1 MDARDIRHALI
12 EHINQK
18 EIYVTNDLILDA
30 KDSDQGINGMVLF
43 GTNAVG
49 KTSLIRALGIAV
61 IMAQAGIYVPCSSFH
76 YKPYTA
82 IFSRILSND
91 NLFKGLSTF
100 AVEISE
106 LGVILKN
113 ADKNSLILGD
123 ELCSGT
129 ETDSALAIFMT
140 TLEHLHAKQSTF
152 LFATHFHEILEF
164 EEIQS
169 LDKIGIYHLAVT
181 YDREK
186 DCLIYDRKL
195 KPGEGSR
202 TYGLEVCKSLYL
214 PTAFLERAYELRR
227 QLSPENDGLLSHVSS
242 KYNAKK
248 IRGFCENCH
257 TRIGEEIHHMKEQR
271 EANVKTGYFE
281 GENGIHWIHKNH
293 PANLMSVCAKCH
305 DLFHTEG
312 KKEYETETGNISP
325 ITIPTFLSE
334 EPTLKT
340 EQIKKNRIRKKT
352 TNGYTL
358 I

>member
-1 MDARDIRHALI
+1 
-12 EHINQK
+12 
-18 EIYVTNDLILDA
+18 
-30 KDSDQGINGMVLF
+30 
-43 GTNAVG
+43 
-49 KTSLIRALGIAV
+49 
-61 IMAQAGIYVPCSSFH
+61 MAQAGIYVPCSSFY

-113 ADKNSLILGD
+113 ADQNSLILGD

-164 EEIQS
+164 EEMEHLIRQNQGQNR
-169 LDKIGIYHLAVT
+169 IGIYHLAVT

-248 IRGFCENCH
+248 IRGFCENC
-257 TRIGEEIHHMKEQR
+257 RNQLGEEIHHLKEQR
-271 EANVKTGYFE
+271 EANRENGYFE
-281 GENGIHWIHKNH
+281 GENGNHWIHKNH
-293 PANLMSVCAKCH
+293 PANLMSVCSKCH
-305 DLFHTEG
+305 DLLHDEGHTVSREDN
-312 KKEYETETGNISP
+312 ESGNISP
-325 ITIPTFLSE
+325 ITVSTV
-334 EPTLKT
+334 KT
-340 EQIKKNRIRKKT
+340 NYWVKPETNETKIKKNGIRKKT
-352 TNGYTL
+352 TNGYAIL
-358 I
+358 